1 MDESTH
7 NRCIFSDVLDTC
19 SIDKSYA
26 NSVLSSARKNTVIAA
41 SHQRQDSLHETIEE
55 RDQIYHTLCYT
66 AYTSKEKIQRHLKR
80 KSMATILDLPVLTS
94 KRIND
99 MTPFDFTVNC
109 FICGTFCSVEMDTK
123 HPDRWKKN
131 PGMLCKTADR
141 GKGKLSFKEVILNVC
156 DQRGDI
162 EGDNVRIR
170 LQGAQSD
177 LHAAEAR

>member
-1 MDESTH
+1 
-7 NRCIFSDVLDTC
+7 
-19 SIDKSYA
+19 
-26 NSVLSSARKNTVIAA
+26 
-41 SHQRQDSLHETIEE
+41 
-55 RDQIYHTLCYT
+55 
-66 AYTSKEKIQRHLKR
+66 
-80 KSMATILDLPVLTS
+80 MATNSGSSSTTTS
-94 KRIND
+94 KRTKRGD

-141 GKGKLSFKEVILNVC
+141 GKGKLLFKEVILNVC

-170 LQGAQSD
+170 LQGARSD